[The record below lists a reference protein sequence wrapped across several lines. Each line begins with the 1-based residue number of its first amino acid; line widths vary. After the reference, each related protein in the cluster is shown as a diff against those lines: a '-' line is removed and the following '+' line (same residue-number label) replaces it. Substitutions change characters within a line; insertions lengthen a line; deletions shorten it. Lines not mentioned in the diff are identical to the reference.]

1 MGWGFDDKLIQ
12 NFGKFTRIKNFH
24 SPNIPQRSEIEKL
37 AKDFKSEPKLNLSVL
52 ENFDE
57 ADKFCKDLF
66 LNKSKYYDF
75 IHLTKLTNLPSIIK
89 MGGIYSKNYLKDK
102 NVEMDFITEN
112 LSHSLDKRRNLDD
125 YVHLSIIGDSPM
137 LKRFLNRTYGL
148 SEPDEHG
155 LQVEKQSNFAL
166 ILISPLILYYRA
178 FLMSDKN
185 ATDNNANINKY
196 SVIKNTL
203 NFEKL
208 YAIDGFPD
216 YSNQPEFK
224 MAQSEVMIYENIPL
238 KFVSEIIPLIWC

>member
-12 NFGKFTRIKNFH
+12 DFGKFTRIKNFH

-102 NVEMDFITEN
+102 NVEMDFITED

-137 LKRFLNRTYGL
+137 YKAFIERGKFI
-148 SEPDEHG
+148 ED
-155 LQVEKQSNFAL
+155 FAL

-208 YAIDGFPD
+208 YAMDGFPS
-216 YSNQPEFK
+216 YGTQEYK
-224 MAQSEVMIYENIPL
+224 MAQSEVMTYENIPL